1 MTRHVLDN
9 QSAGSDAFQREALRI
24 KQDEQPNTASLKLQR
39 RPLKTSAKKRAAEFV
54 AIEKGR
60 RS

>member
-1 MTRHVLDN
+1 MTRHVLDTRTTK
-9 QSAGSDAFQREALRI
+9 SDRFTQEALRI
-24 KQDEQPNTASLKLQR
+24 ARKETPRDASLALQR

-60 RS
+60 RV